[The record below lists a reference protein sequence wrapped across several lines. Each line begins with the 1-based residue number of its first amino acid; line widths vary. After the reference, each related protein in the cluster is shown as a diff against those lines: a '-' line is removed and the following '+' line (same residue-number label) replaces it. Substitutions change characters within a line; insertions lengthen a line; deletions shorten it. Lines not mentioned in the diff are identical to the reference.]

1 MSRAHIQEE
10 VMNAVS
16 ISRISLQLA
25 VAAIVAVPMSA
36 FAAGASKSEQARTI
50 VVPMPINTER
60 VLLSESFDN
69 YDPHWR
75 QVRGHWALVEGN
87 LLQARDDARELNAVM
102 FNDSVSVADADIT
115 TEVSTLL
122 DMPQVILASD
132 DELLRTKRRVAGA
145 GLVFRY
151 QDEDNFYLFRTAG
164 EEGVVL
170 GKVVNGE
177 WHELANPRAADFAG
191 VMLKSG
197 TPYTLRVRIVGNR
210 IQAWIG
216 DRAVANIEDDSLGT
230 GRIGLAT
237 FRSKAS
243 FSALRIVER

>member
-1 MSRAHIQEE
+1 
-10 VMNAVS
+10 MNALS
-16 ISRISLQLA
+16 ISRTALRLA
-25 VAAIVAVPMSA
+25 LAAIVAVPLTA
-36 FAAGASKSEQARTI
+36 CASRSNSSVGTR
-50 VVPMPINTER
+50 VVTVPVSNER

-75 QVRGHWALVEGN
+75 QVRGQWALVDGN
-87 LLQARDDARELNAVM
+87 LLQARDEARELNSMM
-102 FNDSVSVADADIT
+102 FFDPLNVGDAEIT
-115 TEVSTLL
+115 TEVSIIH
-122 DMPQVILASD
+122 DMPQILTAGD
-132 DELLRTKRRVAGA
+132 EELLATKRRVAGA

-170 GKVVNGE
+170 GKVIDGQ
-177 WHELANPRAADFAG
+177 WYELANPRAVDFAG
-191 VMLKSG
+191 LLLKSD
-197 TPYTLRVRIVGNR
+197 TPYRLRVRVVGNR

-216 DRAVANIEDDSLGT
+216 DRAVVNVQDDSLGT

-243 FSALRIVER
+243 FTALRVVER